1 MLWSSFK
8 GTALPRWEVPT
19 STGMFLGVRDHAWI
33 IVTARLRSSSRA
45 FTPLHPKQAHG
56 DTGGILTPQ
65 LIHSQPRKA
74 PLSFRTSNY
83 VEHSIFRYPLV
94 PSICGA
100 VSYLHKFTS

>member
-19 STGMFLGVRDHAWI
+19 STGMFMGVRDYAWI
-33 IVTARLRSSSRA
+33 IVTARLRSSSRV
-45 FTPLHPKQAHG
+45 FTPLHLKQAHG

-74 PLSFRTSNY
+74 RLSFRTPKKRGA
-83 VEHSIFRYPLV
+83 SIFRYPLATG
-94 PSICGA
+94 SFDMA
-100 VSYLHKFTS
+100 Q